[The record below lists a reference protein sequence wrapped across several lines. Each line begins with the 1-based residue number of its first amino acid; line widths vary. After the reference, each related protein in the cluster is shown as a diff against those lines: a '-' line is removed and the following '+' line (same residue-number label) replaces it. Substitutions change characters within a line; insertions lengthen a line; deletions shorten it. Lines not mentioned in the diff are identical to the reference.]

1 MGAIVIHTV
10 DIELAIWPPLPESID
25 VRISSVLTLTAH
37 VTLRAVQLRINEG
50 ALVITRTGLSKMS
63 TVLQLEAVYGYGRE
77 SLIGLHTLVLS
88 YNQLQVR

>member
-1 MGAIVIHTV
+1 MGAIAIHTV
-10 DIELAIWPPLPESID
+10 DIDLTIWPLLINSCD
-25 VRISSVLTLTAH
+25 VRVSSVLTLTGH
-37 VTLRAVQLRINEG
+37 LTLRVVQLRINEG
-50 ALVITRTGLSKMS
+50 ALVITRTGISKMS

>member
-1 MGAIVIHTV
+1 MGAIAIHTT
-10 DIELAIWPPLPESID
+10 LTIWPSLPESFD
-25 VRISSVLTLTAH
+25 VRVSLVLTLKGHLA
-37 VTLRAVQLRINEG
+37 LRAVQLRINEG

-88 YNQLQVR
+88 YNQLQVK